1 VLSRL
6 APASEAAIDA
16 QIAGL
21 RSMAETSRKA
31 AGLNVLLAEDNPVN
45 ALLARTMLQKA
56 GCRVQHASNGL
67 EVLAS
72 LDAGTRPDLVIMDV
86 EMPGLDGLATAR
98 RIRADE
104 AAAGLPAIPILAL
117 TANARPE
124 DIAECL
130 EAGMNGHLSK
140 PFDRQDLDE
149 AVARLVGNRSAA

>member
-1 VLSRL
+1 
-6 APASEAAIDA
+6 
-16 QIAGL
+16 
-21 RSMAETSRKA
+21 
-31 AGLNVLLAEDNPVN
+31 
-45 ALLARTMLQKA
+45 MLQKA
-56 GCRVQHASNGL
+56 GCRVQQAGNGL
-67 EVLAS
+67 EVLAA

-98 RIRADE
+98 RIRAAE
-104 AAAGLPAIPILAL
+104 AAAGLPAMPILAL
-117 TANARPE
+117 TANARPD

>member
-1 VLSRL
+1 MNLRAHRTKIV
-6 APASEAAIDA
+6 ATIGPASDTPQMLEKLIH
-16 QIAGL
+16 AGL
-21 RSMAETSRKA
+21 SVAR
-31 AGLNVLLAEDNPVN
+31 LNFSHGDFSGHKDRIA
-45 ALLARTMLQKA
+45 
-56 GCRVQHASNGL
+56 
-67 EVLAS
+67 
-72 LDAGTRPDLVIMDV
+72 
-86 EMPGLDGLATAR
+86 
-98 RIRADE
+98 RIRAAE